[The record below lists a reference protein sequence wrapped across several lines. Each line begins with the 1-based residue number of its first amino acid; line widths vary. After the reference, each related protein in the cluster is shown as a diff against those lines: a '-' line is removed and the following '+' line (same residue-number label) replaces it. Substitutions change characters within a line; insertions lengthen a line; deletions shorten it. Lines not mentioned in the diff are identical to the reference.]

1 MAVLDPE
8 TSCCILDVH
17 VEPQPP
23 RRVRGLR
30 VVSINTALS
39 WEEWVHGPMSASDLE
54 QDFPVIC
61 SQSEPT
67 VLLEGMVCHSSELL
81 CTPVQ
86 SSALL

>member
-1 MAVLDPE
+1 M
-8 TSCCILDVH
+8 
-17 VEPQPP
+17 
-23 RRVRGLR
+23 
-30 VVSINTALS
+30 
-39 WEEWVHGPMSASDLE
+39 HGPMSASDLE